1 MKNQNKN
8 DRLTEKEDNTM
19 RSSENYTDSANNMKH
34 TDMSATATAAAP
46 EANDTGEIRGYF
58 TMDGVYFDAPRDG
71 DGCELFC
78 TLKTNQK
85 VIFASFADYS
95 GDISCSDNGSIVYAE
110 GQMQDLDEPECVLST
125 LRKAAKDEK
134 TRYKVQD
141 LYPCGRLYGV
151 RGLMRLLDAVH
162 DRVKDNDYVKL
173 AMEVICH
180 VGDIISTCPM
190 SLDKEYACVGGV
202 LTHAYELLELAYQF
216 GRYFV
221 ETYGYELD
229 MDLLCA
235 GAALLD
241 VGLTEEYLLNNCDV
255 AVVPYKHNPEMD
267 HTQAASRLIAY
278 LGEEY
283 EIDTDKVERLSNV
296 VESHHYNG
304 HFGSGQPPFTPEAE
318 LLAGLNTVLNFTNHF
333 YGGNITCVD
342 GEMVYMDHAVL

>member
-1 MKNQNKN
+1 MKNQNTN
-8 DRLTEKEDNTM
+8 DRMFEKEDNTM
-19 RSSENYTDSANNMKH
+19 RSHENYTDSANDTKH
-34 TDMSATATAAAP
+34 TDMSVAATAAVP

-58 TMDGVYFDAPRDG
+58 TLNGVYFDAPRDG

-78 TLKTNQK
+78 TLKTNK
-85 VIFASFADYS
+85 EVIFASFADYS

-110 GQMQDLDEPECVLST
+110 GQMQGLDEPECVLST
-125 LRKAAKDEK
+125 LRKATKDEK
-134 TRYKVQD
+134 TNYKLQD

-173 AMEVICH
+173 TME
-180 VGDIISTCPM
+180 
-190 SLDKEYACVGGV
+190 A
-202 LTHAYELLELAYQF
+202 HAYELLELAYQF

-255 AVVPYKHNPEMD
+255 AVVPYKHNPEVD
-267 HTQAASRLIAY
+267 HAEAASRLIAY

-296 VESHHYNG
+296 VASHHYNG